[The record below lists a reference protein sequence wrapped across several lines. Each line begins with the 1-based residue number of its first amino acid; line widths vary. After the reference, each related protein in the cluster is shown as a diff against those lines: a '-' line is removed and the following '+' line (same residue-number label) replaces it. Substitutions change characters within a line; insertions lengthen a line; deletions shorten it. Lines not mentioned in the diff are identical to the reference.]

1 MLDFSITFFITILN
15 IGVLYLILRAI
26 LFKPVTKFMEN
37 RTQKI
42 KGELEQAAREKERAE
57 ALRKQYEASIQSA
70 EDEGERII
78 KEAREMAQKQA
89 QTIVDQGKIDAENLL
104 KAAKVQIEAERR
116 VQALAFQ
123 EQAATLI
130 LSATGR
136 LLGREVN
143 AEDAQKAAQQFVS
156 ELGMN

>member
-26 LFKPVTKFMEN
+26 LFKPVTKFIEN

-42 KGELEQAAREKERAE
+42 KGELEQAAKEKERAE

-78 KEAREMAQKQA
+78 KEARELAQKQA

-104 KAAKVQIEAERR
+104 KAARLQIEAERR
-116 VQALAFQ
+116 VEALAFQ
-123 EQAATLI
+123 EQAAALV

-143 AEDAQKAAQQFVS
+143 AEDSRKAAQQFVS

>member
-123 EQAATLI
+123 EQAATLV

>member
-15 IGVLYLILRAI
+15 IGVLYLILRVI

-42 KGELEQAAREKERAE
+42 QGELEQAAREKERAQ

-78 KEAREMAQKQA
+78 KEARELAQKQA
-89 QTIVDQGKIDAENLL
+89 QTIVDQGKIDAESLL
-104 KAAKVQIEAERR
+104 RAARLQIEAERR
-116 VQALAFQ
+116 VEALAFQ
-123 EQAATLI
+123 EQAATLV
-130 LSATGR
+130 LAATGR

-143 AEDAQKAAQQFVS
+143 AEDAQNAAQQFVS